1 MTKLE
6 NKFISATDFS
16 KGKAI
21 VKAFNSNENYC
32 INKSGE
38 VLFKTEFEPIS
49 SFNQVNQLIVYNS
62 ESCQGVIDNCG
73 KVVIPCE
80 YDYIYQKIDGYQL
93 EKRNITKLVDFNG
106 TTTFKAKSGQ
116 NVLPF
121 YQKRITSLSN
131 CIPEEQD
138 GKYGIINVE
147 TKEVIIP
154 FKYDSCWF
162 FMEFGLAQ
170 VCKNGKYGFVNSEN
184 KIVIPIEYDRVGI
197 FGFQSGLCLVEK
209 NNNCG
214 LIDKNNNLI
223 IPLKYGS
230 SSGEFIEGIACVE
243 VLNKK
248 GNYYKYITIDDKD
261 AF

>member
-1 MTKLE
+1 MTKFK
-6 NKFISATDFS
+6 NKFVYGTDFS

-21 VKAFNSNENYC
+21 VKIAEAKENFC
-32 INKSGE
+32 INKNGE
-38 VLFKTEFEPIS
+38 ILFRTEFEPIG
-49 SFNQVNQLIVYNS
+49 SFNVMDQLCVYNN
-62 ESCQGVIDNCG
+62 ESYQGVINNCG
-73 KVVIPCE
+73 EIVIPCE

-154 FKYDSCWF
+154 YEYDSCWF
-162 FMEFGLAQ
+162 FMEFSLAQ
-170 VCKNGKYGFVNSEN
+170 VCKNGKYGFINIKNE
-184 KIVIPIEYDRVGI
+184 IVIPIEYDSVGT

-214 LIDKNNNLI
+214 FIDKNNNLI

-243 VLNKK
+243 VPNKN
-248 GNYYKYITIDDKD
+248 GNYYKYITIEDKD